1 MAMSAGGWRKQANK
15 AVLQLLPE
23 MDVDLWVCVCL
34 SLGMGW
40 IWVSPLPLFISD
52 AAAAAAAVVC
62 VLPSP
67 HYKTLLGS
75 PDYLSLLLSL
85 VRLSRHLSSAGG
97 CPVRFAEIWF
107 IFCEKKNVV
116 RLIMPIGLNK
126 PTTAP
131 LKSYTRMRRRYP

>member
-34 SLGMGW
+34 WAGQGRAPKQRWMGW
-40 IWVSPLPLFISD
+40 EWWVSPLPLFISD
-52 AAAAAAAVVC
+52 AAAAAVVC

-75 PDYLSLLLSL
+75 PDYLSLISSLELLTY
-85 VRLSRHLSSAGG
+85 VELSSAGG
-97 CPVRFAEIWF
+97 CPVRFAEICF
-107 IFCEKKNVV
+107 IFCEKKTLFV
-116 RLIMPIGLNK
+116 
-126 PTTAP
+126 
-131 LKSYTRMRRRYP
+131 